1 MGVVI
6 AFRPKCD
13 EFTAEDDDTDIDL
26 YTAVDV
32 AIRDLREIIR
42 HWGEPA
48 GLDQA
53 EACKEMLER
62 VYRATL

>member
-6 AFRPKCD
+6 AFRPKCE
-13 EFTAEDDDTDIDL
+13 EFAGEDDDAEIDL

-32 AIRDLREIIR
+32 AIRDLRDIIQR
-42 HWGEPA
+42 WGEPV

-62 VYRATL
+62 VYRAAL